1 MQVAITS
8 DIHNNLA
15 NLKKVLDYCNSKK
28 IGTMICCGDLASLET
43 LDFLNDNFAGEIFYC
58 FGNMDDGQMKTE
70 VFKNPSPLLPLKK
83 GERITSP
90 FACLPARQG
99 KRGRGNLKNVQVIE
113 SCKYKNTLIFKN
125 HGEIKIAGKSIAF
138 VHYPDIAKKLAESGK
153 YDFVFYGHTHKPWSS
168 FVSTD
173 AKAMADKKTSED
185 KEENINGCLMLNPG
199 NVANELYPPTFAV
212 WKTENDK
219 FELVKVNDLK

>member
-113 SCKYKNTLIFKN
+113 SCKYKNTLIFKK
-125 HGEIKIAGKSIAF
+125 HGEIKMAGKSIAF
-138 VHYPDIAKKLAESGK
+138 VHYPDIAKKLAKSGK
-153 YDFVFYGHTHKPWSS
+153 YDFVFYGHTHKPW
-168 FVSTD
+168 
-173 AKAMADKKTSED
+173 
-185 KEENINGCLMLNPG
+185 EETAGKCKMLNPG
-199 NVANELYPPTFAV
+199 NVANELYPPTFAI
-212 WKTENDK
+212 WNTENDK
-219 FELVKVNDLK
+219 FELVRVNELK